1 MNIIEVLIKAAV
13 SPEFRGALSSATS
26 QIQATEKTV
35 EGMGSRTKS
44 SFGAMASSITGSFGA
59 IGLAIQ
65 GVKQSMDLIW
75 NAGLKQTDEY
85 QRLENRIRSTGL
97 AGEDLAR
104 VQKSLMEAANSTRSS
119 YAGTV
124 ELYSRLA
131 ISSKDLGTNEKELL
145 SFTKSLNQAIQLSGA
160 SSQEAEN
167 GLIQLSQGMASG
179 TLRGDELRSV
189 LEQLPAV
196 ADVISEHLGVSRGQL
211 RKMGEDGKITAKVI
225 MESFAGARQE
235 LSDRFAAQIPTA
247 GQAAMV
253 FKNQILELAGEKGK
267 GALGQLS
274 AGIMD
279 AGGAL
284 EELKPLL
291 SAVGFVAQSTFQILR
306 VAFLGLRA
314 FFQGLIPLIVSEL
327 GRLLSW
333 SLSTM
338 IGWAEKINGIVGKLL
353 PKTWQ
358 DGFAANLA
366 SAKAWTED
374 MGSYFK
380 DVADDSVGFL
390 DQVSGKMADVYRP
403 RDEIAVPGK
412 KKGAGGVGGG
422 AGDGK
427 LSAEERNQAQI
438 DAFLNK
444 QAAERSKHEDELAA
458 KLFQTKVNNE
468 KRLEAKQL
476 ETQKTLAQ
484 EEKKRAEV
492 LVSRIAS
499 FGAPLVNGLSQGIQN
514 VLTKGHI
521 GVASIAKSMR
531 DGLVQAAADFI
542 AKMAVAGI
550 FKLIGGAVGGGI
562 GAGMTGYGKSLLGF
576 AVGTPRVPRDMA
588 AMIHSGEGIIP
599 KDFMDGIR
607 SGELTL
613 GGPGAGGGHSAS
625 LVLGSD
631 IIAAIKDQGH
641 ALVKIVSNQG
651 RVSFA

>member
-1 MNIIEVLIKAAV
+1 VNIIEVLIKAAV

-44 SFGAMASSITGSFGA
+44 SFGAMASSITGTFGA
-59 IGLAIQ
+59 VGLAIS
-65 GVKQSMDLIW
+65 GVKQSIEVV
-75 NAGLKQTDEY
+75 GQTIKAALGPSAEME
-85 QRLENRIRSTGL
+85 RLQVQFAVMLGGMGEAKTRMEELTKFADSTPFELPEVVKASKVLETLTKGALSTGEGLRMVGDVAAATGQPFDEL
-97 AGEDLAR
+97 AMWFGRLYDGLQSGRPVGEALAR
-104 VQKSLMEAANSTRSS
+104 LQELGVVSGDVRGKIEQLQKAGKKGAEVWDVAKQAFGQ
-119 YAGTV
+119 YAGMMDAQSKTF
-124 ELYSRLA
+124 EGM
-131 ISSKDLGTNEKELL
+131 SSTMND
-145 SFTKSLNQAIQLSGA
+145 SLSGVVR
-160 SSQEAEN
+160 EF
-167 GLIQLSQGMASG
+167 G
-179 TLRGDELRSV
+179 
-189 LEQLPAV
+189 
-196 ADVISEHLGVSRGQL
+196 
-211 RKMGEDGKITAKVI
+211 
-225 MESFAGARQE
+225 
-235 LSDRFAAQIPTA
+235 
-247 GQAAMV
+247 
-253 FKNQILELAGEKGK
+253 NQILPDASGAVGEFTETLNDLKPAAA
-267 GALGQLS
+267 ALGWVVDS
-274 AGIMD
+274 VV
-279 AGGAL
+279 
-284 EELKPLL
+284 K
-291 SAVGFVAQSTFQILR
+291 VFR
-306 VAFLGLRA
+306 VAFLGFRA

-366 SAKAWTED
+366 SAKAWTEG

-390 DQVSGKMADVYRP
+390 DQVAGKMGDVYKDRG
-403 RDEIAVPGK
+403 EIAVPGK
-412 KKGAGGVGGG
+412 KSGTGSGGG
-422 AGDGK
+422 AAGSGK

-444 QAAERSKHEDELAA
+444 QAAERAKHEDELAA
-458 KLFQTKVNNE
+458 KLFQTKLNDE
-468 KRLEAKQL
+468 KRLEVKQL
-476 ETQKTLAQ
+476 ETQKKLEQ
-484 EEKKRAEV
+484 EEKKRAD
-492 LVSRIAS
+492 SMIGRIAS

-521 GVASIAKSMR
+521 GVASIAKTMR

-542 AKMAVAGI
+542 AKMAIAGI

-613 GGPGAGGGHSAS
+613 GGPGAGGSHSAS

-641 ALVKIVSNQG
+641 ALVKIVNNHG